1 MHAYDEGF
9 EPPKACAEWCRLR
22 MYDLQVLD
30 DGVTV
35 DLKWWNDHLKDAGHD
50 IRLRGRNL
58 DGRIVTSGKAVVPR
72 NDLRLGSELVNA
84 DHDGVGLLFLCAAWR
99 SAHPRR
105 RSARRFPNVVDA
117 HAPAGRDPLDK
128 IKGVLDYCA
137 KTKALPDNSRLTCRD
152 GPTPPAWE
160 FRCSRPICGPSMS
173 TPMPVPRSCSISTE
187 CRRSCTRVGWRILR
201 SPISRCAAT
210 SATWGSSAGGPRRFR
225 PARSWWRCGSSNAG
239 MPAWPRC
246 ATARTRLRACSEVVH
261 RHAFHPQIR
270 QQHDFRCRAT
280 LFGRQYP
287 LMDEPRGLTRKTL
300 IASGMSENSIR
311 RALRSGELANVAHGL
326 YLWRKDFDALGTV
339 ERHRV
344 HARHVGSTLDTDE
357 AISHISAA
365 TLHRIDVWDV
375 SLRRVHV
382 SRPPSRSGRVT
393 AGLHAHTTHW
403 DDGEITHV
411 LGVPV
416 TSIARTIVD
425 LARTLPRD
433 QAIAVGDAG
442 LRLDPGAHPR
452 FPVCSSVPLPL
463 RSGVGVVGIAVPGR
477 P

>member
-1 MHAYDEGF
+1 
-9 EPPKACAEWCRLR
+9 
-22 MYDLQVLD
+22 
-30 DGVTV
+30 
-35 DLKWWNDHLKDAGHD
+35 
-50 IRLRGRNL
+50 
-58 DGRIVTSGKAVVPR
+58 
-72 NDLRLGSELVNA
+72 
-84 DHDGVGLLFLCAAWR
+84 
-99 SAHPRR
+99 
-105 RSARRFPNVVDA
+105 
-117 HAPAGRDPLDK
+117 
-128 IKGVLDYCA
+128 
-137 KTKALPDNSRLTCRD
+137 
-152 GPTPPAWE
+152 
-160 FRCSRPICGPSMS
+160 
-173 TPMPVPRSCSISTE
+173 
-187 CRRSCTRVGWRILR
+187 
-201 SPISRCAAT
+201 
-210 SATWGSSAGGPRRFR
+210 
-225 PARSWWRCGSSNAG
+225 
-239 MPAWPRC
+239 
-246 ATARTRLRACSEVVH
+246 
-261 RHAFHPQIR
+261 
-270 QQHDFRCRAT
+270 
-280 LFGRQYP
+280 
-287 LMDEPRGLTRKTL
+287 MDEPRGLTRKTL

-442 LRLDPGAHPR
+442 LRLDPGAASQISR
-452 FPVCSSVPLPL
+452 VLEASRCRYGLVSASSVLQFLDGRSESIGESLSRIRMREYGLPVPDL
-463 RSGVGVVGIAVPGR
+463 QRELVIFDGRRVRVDFYWEDLGVVGEFDDNEKYTGPRDLINEKRREDGLRDLGLEVVRWDPEELETFEVVVRRFERAVAR
-477 P
+477 RRMWALDRAQ